1 MFSVRMTRGYRRE
14 SACVFVKGAW
24 QPGVQSERVWTTWFR
39 RLVCTERFVFRA
51 RTGPLCPAVSSK
63 MQLCGHRKKAEKVI
77 GTVSVCVLDVCAT
90 KLHISHEPCVR
101 RHRFCMT
108 TKSPTLSDNQAETC
122 LIITINDTSIGDLPL
137 IITISDS
144 CKNQP
149 KRFDSDNTI
158 NLSSLMSSLVCHY
171 ERFFSVSHIHDERF
185 FVRIP
190 RTCEKHIR
198 VKIGRWLIWR
208 THIRRNAGSYIL
220 PSWFH
225 VRALQNTVHICSS
238 EQLRSG
244 TDGMYKQVMDMS
256 QHDKYATHIY
266 LRS

>member
-51 RTGPLCPAVSSK
+51 RTGPLCPTVSSK
-63 MQLCGHRKKAEKVI
+63 MQLCGHRKKAEEVI
-77 GTVSVCVLDVCAT
+77 GTVSVRVLDVFAT

-137 IITISDS
+137 MITISDT

-149 KRFDSDNTI
+149 KRLDSDNTI
-158 NLSSLMSSLVCHY
+158 NLSSLIASLVCHY
-171 ERFFSVSHIHDERF
+171 ERFFAVSHIHDERF
-185 FVRIP
+185 FVRRP
-190 RTCEKHIR
+190 RTCEKDGPHTE
-198 VKIGRWLIWR
+198 VCDD
-208 THIRRNAGSYIL
+208 
-220 PSWFH
+220 FH
-225 VRALQNTVHICSS
+225 TCDGKCRSFVNTVCQNRWYQEDLSYPG
-238 EQLRSG
+238 EKWEMVNLE
-244 TDGMYKQVMDMS
+244 D
-256 QHDKYATHIY
+256 THTTQCRVIHTA
-266 LRS
+266 